1 LRRTIIIGGGSVARH
16 EVARCIG
23 SIPIRDAKGL
33 AWDCNTSTYMQK
45 RDKVILWICA
55 GIGAI
60 GTFSFLWAMYNA
72 PQIDTYFSMLMLIIS
87 LIMVA
92 MSFALLD
99 NADKI
104 KTK

>member
-1 LRRTIIIGGGSVARH
+1 MARH

-23 SIPIRDAKGL
+23 STPIRDAKSV
-33 AWDCNTSTYMQK
+33 AWHYNTSMYMQK
-45 RDKVILWICA
+45 RDKVILYIVA
-55 GIGAI
+55 LIGAI

>member
-1 LRRTIIIGGGSVARH
+1 M
-16 EVARCIG
+16 
-23 SIPIRDAKGL
+23 
-33 AWDCNTSTYMQK
+33 YMQK
-45 RDKVILWICA
+45 RDKVILYIVA
-55 GIGAI
+55 LIGAI